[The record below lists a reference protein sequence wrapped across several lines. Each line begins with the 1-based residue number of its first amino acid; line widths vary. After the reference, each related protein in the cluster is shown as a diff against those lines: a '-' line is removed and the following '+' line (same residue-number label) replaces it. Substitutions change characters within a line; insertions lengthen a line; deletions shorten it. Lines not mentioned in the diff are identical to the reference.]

1 MLDDLRLEGAYHLQ
15 VRRIICLRVIVYIVV
30 DPISV
35 EAPVVDASFDA
46 LTYFFAFLPQAGHA
60 V

>member
-1 MLDDLRLEGAYHLQ
+1 M
-15 VRRIICLRVIVYIVV
+15 V
-30 DPISV
+30 DHVSV